1 MKNRLKIEFVRYVF
15 LQVFLVMSATESKL
29 DSTKS
34 KTIYS
39 QNIQKIKYKYLGTFV
54 LV

>member
-1 MKNRLKIEFVRYVF
+1 MLSSIFR
-15 LQVFLVMSATESKL
+15 VMSATESKL

-39 QNIQKIKYKYLGTFV
+39 QNIQKTKYKYLGTFE